1 LFKKFAVAVSGL
13 GGRHLAAIT
22 SGPPAP
28 SATAVAARCDSA
40 MQAICAP
47 PSPAA
52 GSRLTDGI
60 FTSAARPHRSP
71 YGFMQQ
77 AGTMT
82 LLPARAPYS
91 AFRKN
96 CPADRF
102 FCPAD

>member
-1 LFKKFAVAVSGL
+1 
-13 GGRHLAAIT
+13 
-22 SGPPAP
+22 
-28 SATAVAARCDSA
+28 
-40 MQAICAP
+40 M
-47 PSPAA
+47 
-52 GSRLTDGI
+52 
-60 FTSAARPHRSP
+60 SAARPHRSP

-102 FCPAD
+102 FCPADWKFSQPDSFHDHYSRSLRPRNRDFFSLNKKNV